1 MRLGFAISLW
11 HLFRGA
17 FWSENLVWKIMRQSW
32 GHMPTFQGMFWLWGC
47 TSYYRSFF
55 PHLLSLQ
62 KCFRLFFCRN
72 LPKMRSVEK
81 SGKKRVDVSNK
92 ENGTHCIYN
101 SSSRF
106 EPQQRS
112 GTHGFTRLA
121 PMWLRQR
128 KLLRKLRI
136 QQVTQGFAAFF
147 WRPPQRSIND
157 FQKKC
162 NLAKHKLPGWLFWVN
177 GHIDKTCLL
186 PNPVTFL

>member
-81 SGKKRVDVSNK
+81 SGKKRVDVSNR

-121 PMWLRQR
+121 PMWLRTAKTSAETPNPTGDSRVCCVFLAPSPKVNQR
-128 KLLRKLRI
+128 LPKKNATWL
-136 QQVTQGFAAFF
+136 
-147 WRPPQRSIND
+147 SINYQAD
-157 FQKKC
+157 FFESMAI
-162 NLAKHKLPGWLFWVN
+162 LTKHASYPIL
-177 GHIDKTCLL
+177 
-186 PNPVTFL
+186 